1 MSIKT
6 RLNKLEQ
13 QGGDKSLVVIVGKE
27 VDGVFIPNEDSP
39 PIPAG
44 QDVIVVRIV
53 DYSE

>member
-1 MSIKT
+1 MSIEA
-6 RLNKLEQ
+6 RLNKLEHQ
-13 QGGDKSLVVIVGKE
+13 TGDQSLVVIVGKM
-27 VDGVFIPNEDSP
+27 VDGVFIPNDDTP